1 MDDQIAF
8 LMWLMMTTQLSQ
20 ADLARKL
27 GISTSL
33 MSRLLRGERRL
44 TLPLLRHIAEVF
56 EMPQT
61 EVFERAGVLQTET
74 APVMAAVIYEDAGEA
89 DQVAALQKQLED
101 LRDPAKALAWSLQG
115 RLPERTIEKLQHM
128 VELELKYQDV
138 PKEEG

>member
-1 MDDQIAF
+1 VDNQIEF
-8 LMWLMMTTQLSQ
+8 LLWLMTTTQLSQ

-61 EVFERAGVLQTET
+61 EVFERAGVL
-74 APVMAAVIYEDAGEA
+74 ADGE
-89 DQVAALQKQLED
+89 Q
-101 LRDPAKALAWSLQG
+101 R
-115 RLPERTIEKLQHM
+115 R
-128 VELELKYQDV
+128 
-138 PKEEG
+138 

>member
-8 LMWLMMTTQLSQ
+8 LVWLLTTTQLSQ

-44 TLPLLRHIAEVF
+44 TLPLLRRIAEVF
-56 EMPQT
+56 GLPET
-61 EVFERAGVLQTET
+61 EVFERAGVLQTSLLMAPAMVDEDT
-74 APVMAAVIYEDAGEA
+74 AD
-89 DQVAALQKQLED
+89 DRVAALQKQLED

-115 RLPERTIEKLQHM
+115 KLPDRSIEKLQHM
-128 VELELKYQDV
+128 VELELKYQDL
-138 PKEEG
+138 PKEG

>member
-8 LMWLMMTTQLSQ
+8 LVWLLTTTQLSQ

-44 TLPLLRHIAEVF
+44 TLPLLRRIAEVF
-56 EMPQT
+56 GLPET
-61 EVFERAGVLQTET
+61 EVFERAGVLQTSLLMAPAMVDEDT
-74 APVMAAVIYEDAGEA
+74 AD
-89 DQVAALQKQLED
+89 DRVAALQKQLED

-115 RLPERTIEKLQHM
+115 KLHDRSIETLQHM
-128 VELELKYQDV
+128 VELELKYQDL
-138 PKEEG
+138 PKEG